1 MLIPSLSI
9 NTKIHCVFDKHSSL
23 LKYGINYFHKNFIAM
38 THKTAQ
44 VDYKSCRQIFDYGV
58 TNLQSKTH

>member
-1 MLIPSLSI
+1 MI
-9 NTKIHCVFDKHSSL
+9 DKHSSL

-44 VDYKSCRQIFDYGV
+44 VDYKPCRQIFENGV
-58 TNLQSKTH
+58 TNLQSKTP